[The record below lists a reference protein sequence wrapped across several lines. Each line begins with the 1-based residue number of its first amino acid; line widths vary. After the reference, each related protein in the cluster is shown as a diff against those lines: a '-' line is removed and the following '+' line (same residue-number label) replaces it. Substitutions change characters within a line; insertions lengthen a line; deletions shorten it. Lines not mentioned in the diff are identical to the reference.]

1 MPALERPIL
10 FSGEMVRAILSGSKT
25 QTRRIVKPQPRL
37 GLLGNGQPIGNGQ
50 LVWEPKKDRVIPL
63 TDSCLH
69 QIFDYCPYG
78 SKGDRLW
85 VRETWRPRSW
95 GSDFEWMMI
104 QYKEGDDVK
113 EINPSD
119 VWGDDAEVVWAK
131 MSRECVGAGNPTT
144 DSGDFIL
151 EKPLKWRAS
160 IFMPRA
166 ASRITLEITNIRI
179 ERLQDISE
187 EDAKAEG
194 VPPFDWNDGWSLR
207 PAPAFEKLWDSING
221 AKHPWSS
228 NPWVWV
234 VSFSRIEEVTK

>member
-1 MPALERPIL
+1 MSTLERPIL
-10 FSGEMVRAILSGSKT
+10 FSGSMVRAILNDSKT
-25 QTRRIVKPQPRL
+25 QTRRIVKPQPSADMKAAYL
-37 GLLGNGQPIGNGQ
+37 DGDSNW
-50 LVWEPKKDRVIPL
+50 VFWSEPVGEEVAKQWYPPGSDRGIK
-63 TDSCLH
+63 
-69 QIFDYCPYG
+69 CPYG
-78 SKGDRLW
+78 KMGDRLW
-85 VRETWRPRSW
+85 VRESWRPRSW

-166 ASRITLEITNIRI
+166 VSRITLEITNIRV

-207 PAPAFEKLWDSING
+207 PVPAFEKLWDSING

-228 NPWVWV
+228 NPWVWCV
-234 VSFSRIEEVTK
+234 NFKRRT